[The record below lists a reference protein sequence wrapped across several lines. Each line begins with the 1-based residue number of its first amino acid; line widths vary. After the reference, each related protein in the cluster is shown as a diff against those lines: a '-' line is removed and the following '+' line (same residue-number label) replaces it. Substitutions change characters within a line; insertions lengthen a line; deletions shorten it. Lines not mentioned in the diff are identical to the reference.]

1 MGIRKAE
8 GPQHRLLIQ
17 MPKSMYRAL
26 QEVAELN
33 ERTVTAEI
41 RYLVRQQM
49 QAMDVEE
56 EG

>member
-1 MGIRKAE
+1 MGVRKAE
-8 GPQHRLLIQ
+8 GPQHRLLVQ
-17 MPKSMYRAL
+17 MPKSIYRAL

-41 RYLVRQQM
+41 RYLIRQQM
-49 QAMDVEE
+49 RAMGVEE

>member
-1 MGIRKAE
+1 MGVRKAE
-8 GPQHRLLIQ
+8 GPQHRLLVQ
-17 MPKSMYRAL
+17 MPKSMHKAL
-26 QEVAELN
+26 KEVAVLN

-49 QAMDVEE
+49 RAMGVEE

>member
-1 MGIRKAE
+1 MGVRKAE

-17 MPKSMYRAL
+17 MPKSMYGAL
-26 QEVAELN
+26 QRVAELN

-49 QAMDVEE
+49 QAMGVEE
-56 EG
+56 EE